1 MYSKVV
7 NETIKMQQMWDKA
20 HLAEKKAWDD
30 FDKMKTSEKL
40 ADILAD
46 LEKVTALEEIFGK

>member
-1 MYSKVV
+1 
-7 NETIKMQQMWDKA
+7 MWDKA

-46 LEKVTALEEIFGK
+46 LEKVTALEELFGK